1 MSGERKDIAAA
12 KEAFQRRLVEGGMP
26 TQRAEQ
32 IARDQARKADQRERD
47 KR

>member
-12 KEAFQRRLVEGGMP
+12 KDAMTRRLVEGGMS

-32 IARDQARKADQRERD
+32 IAREQARKADRRERD
-47 KR
+47 K